1 MFKKLS
7 TKTVKRAAKEMAR
20 EAPGDTTKG
29 LGDDAERRALDHLRR
44 QGLRLVARNY
54 RVARGPRA
62 RGGEVDLI
70 MRAPDGTL
78 LFIEVR
84 ARGDA
89 AHGGAAAS
97 VTRAK
102 QARVI
107 FAATC
112 FLRTQAVT
120 PPCRFDVVA
129 IDGDRI
135 EWLRGAFDVPQAR

>member
-7 TKTVKRAAKEMAR
+7 TETT
-20 EAPGDTTKG
+20 GTTKAR
-29 LGDDAERRALDHLRR
+29 GDAAEQRALDYLKR

-54 RVARGPRA
+54 RVARGPHA

-70 MRAPDGTL
+70 MRDRDRDGTL

-84 ARGDA
+84 ARDSD

-97 VTRAK
+97 VTLAK
-102 QARVI
+102 RRRVI
-107 FAATC
+107 FAAGC
-112 FLRTQAVT
+112 YVRTLMEVPT
-120 PPCRFDVVA
+120 CRFDVIA

-135 EWLRGAFDVPQAR
+135 EWLKGAFDVPEDEGRWA